1 MKLSSLV
8 CMATLVSLALTSLT
22 TVTAHAQLPAFSFTP
37 PPGATSFSGNTTF
50 GETFTVGTN
59 AISVTS
65 LGIWDDQQN
74 GLAESHLITI
84 WNGAGTALGSATVPL
99 GTAGPLLGQYRYTN
113 LLSPFTLTA
122 NTTYTI
128 GAFDTTTLD
137 GNPTFI
143 PLGNITSASGV
154 TYGAPRNGSGNAFP
168 AGNGFALGNILSA
181 NFQFTTISAA
191 TPEPGNVALFG
202 ALLMAGAGFMRRR
215 RNGR

>member
-8 CMATLVSLALTSLT
+8 CMATFAAVALTSLT
-22 TVTAHAQLPAFSFTP
+22 TVTAQAQVPAFSFTP
-37 PPGATSFSGNTTF
+37 PPGGTSFSGNTTF

-65 LGIWDDQQN
+65 LGVWDDQQN
-74 GLAESHLITI
+74 GLAEAHPVTI

-99 GTAGPLLGQYRYTN
+99 GTAGTLLGQYRYTN
-113 LLSPFTLTA
+113 LLTPFTLTA

-128 GAFDTTTLD
+128 GAYFTTTGD
-137 GNPTFI
+137 GAPVLI
-143 PLGNITSASGV
+143 SPGNISSASGV
-154 TYGAPRNGSGNAFP
+154 TYGAPRNGIGNAFP
-168 AGNGFALGNILSA
+168 TGNAFALGNILSA
-181 NFQFTTISAA
+181 NFQFTAAPA

-202 ALLMAGAGFMRRR
+202 ALLMAGAGFVRRR